1 MITKEAALAK
11 KVSDDFLDNIKD
23 LPEWVE
29 LYKLNHW
36 SPSQLNSM
44 DCLWGYK
51 YLYLTQEQRRKL
63 PINSKMVAGVC
74 LGDMGILTF
83 GKYLWES
90 KIGKCLCRIEIPPQR
105 KIFDKILEKY
115 NDYKTVDEKE
125 KDHHEVGRLG

>member
-11 KVSDDFLDNIKD
+11 KVSDDFLDSIKD

-51 YLYLTQEQRRKL
+51 Y
-63 PINSKMVAGVC
+63 
-74 LGDMGILTF
+74 
-83 GKYLWES
+83 
-90 KIGKCLCRIEIPPQR
+90 
-105 KIFDKILEKY
+105 
-115 NDYKTVDEKE
+115 
-125 KDHHEVGRLG
+125 